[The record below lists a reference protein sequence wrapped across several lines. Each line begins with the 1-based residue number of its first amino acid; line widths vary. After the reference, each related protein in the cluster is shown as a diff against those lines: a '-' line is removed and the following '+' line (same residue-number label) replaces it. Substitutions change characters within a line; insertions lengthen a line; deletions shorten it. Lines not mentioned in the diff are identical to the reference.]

1 MSPINQY
8 YGRPRNLKAK
18 KIMASNEHLRLIK
31 SHILHECDKLCLI
44 KTMVEDK
51 NSQTRISAVRH
62 RIACR
67 LNKHTEYS
75 LTCGLWPWAYATP
88 VAVVTKANKTSS
100 KLRC

>member
-1 MSPINQY
+1 
-8 YGRPRNLKAK
+8 
-18 KIMASNEHLRLIK
+18 MASNQYLCLLK
-31 SHILHECDKLCLI
+31 SHIVRKNDKLCLI

-51 NSQTRISAVRH
+51 NSQTRIAAVQH
-62 RIACR
+62 RTARR
-67 LNKHTEYS
+67 LNKDTEYS